1 MKRLISAIVIAPLA
15 LAAALPA
22 AGQTLRTPQQSTPIR
37 LAAIS
42 DTERT
47 TYTEKAR
54 AEMLVWQQK
63 LHDFGERSKVKATDA
78 QTKATNDLNQAW
90 ANTKAA
96 SARLETAA
104 AEAKDVVSKRLGSA
118 RGGLAKYRRR
128 GEIGHRFT
136 AREPRRPRSGQRADR
151 QAPGWLRGADSWL
164 SW

>member
-1 MKRLISAIVIAPLA
+1 VKFLISAIVIVP

-22 AGQTLRTPQQSTPIR
+22 ASQTLRTPQQSTPIR

-78 QTKATNDLNQAW
+78 QTRATNDLNQAW
-90 ANTKAA
+90 ADTEAA
-96 SARLETAA
+96 SARLESAA
-104 AEAKDVVSKRLGSA
+104 AEDWESAKTSFRKASDQ
-118 RGGLAKYRRR
+118 LAVAWRN
-128 GEIGHRFT
+128 IG
-136 AREPRRPRSGQRADR
+136 AEAK
-151 QAPGWLRGADSWL
+151 
-164 SW
+164 

>member
-1 MKRLISAIVIAPLA
+1 MKLLITAIVIAPLA

-22 AGQTLRTPQQSTPIR
+22 AGQTLRTPQQNTPIR

-96 SARLETAA
+96 SARLESAA
-104 AEAKDVVSKRLGSA
+104 AEDWESAKTSFRKASDQ
-118 RGGLAKYRRR
+118 LAVAWRN
-128 GEIGHRFT
+128 IG
-136 AREPRRPRSGQRADR
+136 AEAK
-151 QAPGWLRGADSWL
+151 
-164 SW
+164 

>member
-1 MKRLISAIVIAPLA
+1 MKLLVTAIVIAPLA
-15 LAAALPA
+15 LAAVLPA
-22 AGQTLRTPQQSTPIR
+22 AGQTLRTTQQSPPIR

-78 QTKATNDLNQAW
+78 QTKATNELNQAW
-90 ANTKAA
+90 ADTKTA

-104 AEAKDVVSKRLGSA
+104 AEDWESAKTSFRNASDK
-118 RGGLAKYRRR
+118 LAEAWKN
-128 GEIGHRFT
+128 IG
-136 AREPRRPRSGQRADR
+136 AEAK
-151 QAPGWLRGADSWL
+151 
-164 SW
+164 

>member
-1 MKRLISAIVIAPLA
+1 MKLLLTAIVIAPLA

-22 AGQTLRTPQQSTPIR
+22 ASQTLRTPQQSTPIR

-54 AEMLVWQQK
+54 AEMLVRQQK
-63 LHDFGERSKVKATDA
+63 LHEFGERSKAKTTGA

-104 AEAKDVVSKRLGSA
+104 TEDWESAKTSFRNASDQLAVAWRNIGAEAK
-118 RGGLAKYRRR
+118 
-128 GEIGHRFT
+128 
-136 AREPRRPRSGQRADR
+136 
-151 QAPGWLRGADSWL
+151 
-164 SW
+164 

>member
-1 MKRLISAIVIAPLA
+1 MKRLITAIVIAPLA

-22 AGQTLRTPQQSTPIR
+22 ASQTLRTPQQSTPIR

-90 ANTKAA
+90 ANTKTA

-104 AEAKDVVSKRLGSA
+104 AEDWESAKTSFRKASDQ
-118 RGGLAKYRRR
+118 LAVAWRN
-128 GEIGHRFT
+128 IG
-136 AREPRRPRSGQRADR
+136 AEAK
-151 QAPGWLRGADSWL
+151 
-164 SW
+164 

>member
-1 MKRLISAIVIAPLA
+1 MKLLITAIVIAPLA

-22 AGQTLRTPQQSTPIR
+22 AGQTLRTPQQNTPIR

-90 ANTKAA
+90 ANTKTA

-104 AEAKDVVSKRLGSA
+104 AEDWESAKTSFRNASDQ
-118 RGGLAKYRRR
+118 LAVAWRN
-128 GEIGHRFT
+128 IG
-136 AREPRRPRSGQRADR
+136 AEAK
-151 QAPGWLRGADSWL
+151 
-164 SW
+164 

>member
-1 MKRLISAIVIAPLA
+1 MKLLISAIVIAPLA

-22 AGQTLRTPQQSTPIR
+22 AGQTLSKPQQSTSIR

-90 ANTKAA
+90 ANTKAG

-104 AEAKDVVSKRLGSA
+104 AEDWESAKTSFRNASDQ
-118 RGGLAKYRRR
+118 LAVAWRN
-128 GEIGHRFT
+128 IG
-136 AREPRRPRSGQRADR
+136 AEAK
-151 QAPGWLRGADSWL
+151 
-164 SW
+164 

>member
-1 MKRLISAIVIAPLA
+1 MKFLISAIVIAPLA

-22 AGQTLRTPQQSTPIR
+22 AGQTLRTPQQSITIR

-90 ANTKAA
+90 TDTKTA

-104 AEAKDVVSKRLGSA
+104 SEDWESAKTSFRNASDK
-118 RGGLAKYRRR
+118 LAVAWQNIRTETK
-128 GEIGHRFT
+128 
-136 AREPRRPRSGQRADR
+136 
-151 QAPGWLRGADSWL
+151 
-164 SW
+164 

>member
-1 MKRLISAIVIAPLA
+1 MKLLISAIVIAPLA

-22 AGQTLRTPQQSTPIR
+22 ASQTLRTPRQSTPIR

-78 QTKATNDLNQAW
+78 QTKATNELNQAW

-104 AEAKDVVSKRLGSA
+104 AEDWESAKTSFRNASDQ
-118 RGGLAKYRRR
+118 LAVAWRN
-128 GEIGHRFT
+128 IG
-136 AREPRRPRSGQRADR
+136 AEAK
-151 QAPGWLRGADSWL
+151 
-164 SW
+164 

>member
-1 MKRLISAIVIAPLA
+1 MKLLITAIVIAPLA

-22 AGQTLRTPQQSTPIR
+22 AGQTLSKPQQSTSIR

-90 ANTKAA
+90 ANTKAG

-104 AEAKDVVSKRLGSA
+104 AEDWESAKTSFRNASDQ
-118 RGGLAKYRRR
+118 LAVAWRN
-128 GEIGHRFT
+128 IG
-136 AREPRRPRSGQRADR
+136 AEAK
-151 QAPGWLRGADSWL
+151 
-164 SW
+164 

>member
-1 MKRLISAIVIAPLA
+1 VKFLISAIVIAPLA

-22 AGQTLRTPQQSTPIR
+22 AGQTLRTPQQSITIR

-63 LHDFGERSKVKATDA
+63 LHDFGERTKVKTTDA

-90 ANTKAA
+90 TDTKTA

-104 AEAKDVVSKRLGSA
+104 SEDWESAKTSFRNASDK
-118 RGGLAKYRRR
+118 LAVAWQNIRTETK
-128 GEIGHRFT
+128 
-136 AREPRRPRSGQRADR
+136 
-151 QAPGWLRGADSWL
+151 
-164 SW
+164 